1 MIAPEDS
8 LPKMVFDRARAR
20 IDSSV
25 YFDVSNVRS
34 NILGCIDNLML
45 DGAVASSGTRIVVR
59 PVPAARQLT
68 DLTAFEE
75 CLKLAPT
82 AGLQSGRRQ
91 GGVPPRRRWIKQ
103 VERQQCEVIE

>member
-75 CLKLAPT
+75 CLKP
-82 AGLQSGRRQ
+82 QRQ
-91 GGVPPRRRWIKQ
+91 GSRVGDARAAFRPGDAGSSRSSGSSAR
-103 VERQQCEVIE
+103 